1 MSPTILFYLLML
13 STITAAKTTVD
24 RTYKIIVKNNVSKSV
39 EDENLR
45 IILNYVRSKQIFSS
59 SIFCLVSSDDRSNV
73 VHLLSKYVASESIVS
88 YKITTNNLSRKY
100 TWQSRVDL
108 TWIFIIDSMNILNF
122 FVHKQSHI
130 WKAVNQYLII
140 VTTPNTISPGEIFQ
154 TVWKIYGVYR
164 IVIISIED
172 DFRCLRRYLPFEKNR
187 QNKYGVIRKICL
199 MDQKDNV
206 ELYTN
211 FENLNG
217 YPIHVVM
224 FSPWKVTFDND
235 TNRSN
240 VIKNFDK
247 LDTKAKWLLE
257 QAMGT
262 EFHITELPSVNSFNR
277 SYDPFLRALQYIED
291 GESEI
296 IIINFL
302 VHEYKGYRRYEF
314 TASLYEDKLCLIAPT
329 AGFVPKSYMPIMSFA
344 SNLWVALAI
353 YNILVS
359 VLWFLIKY
367 YSVSFRRR
375 KAVLLPLI
383 RTTGYVL
390 SQRSDLPLRIH
401 PYVSSCFDLVETSC
415 YPLKEDGGSAGSTTA
430 QRAFLIGTLF
440 FGLIVTSLYQSCLMF
455 SLSNP
460 FHYPELNTL
469 EDIACSNF
477 TIITKYNNLKE
488 NTFSGTTTLDNKLR
502 SKVELLNSDKLT
514 YDFVAFGKR
523 MIGIV
528 RQSVVNLEDMSKY
541 YDVDGNNLLHIV
553 EECPTTSTLSYIIR
567 LHSPYRERI
576 NELLLRMQQ
585 MGFVR
590 LWYEQVAYP
599 PYVAEQKRKMDKSE
613 RKIKLT
619 MEHYSLTFIGLTI
632 GLLSCILVFLV
643 EIYFAKKS
651 SYKSLFLQ

>member
-1 MSPTILFYLLML
+1 MSSAILFYLLML
-13 STITAAKTTVD
+13 STITVAKTTAD
-24 RTYKIIVKNNVSKSV
+24 RTYKIIVKNNVSRS
-39 EDENLR
+39 EDENLK

-59 SIFCLVSSDDRSNV
+59 SIFCLVSSDDQSNV
-73 VHLLSKYVASESIVS
+73 VHLLSKYIASESIVS
-88 YKITTNNLSRKY
+88 YKITTNNFSRKY

-108 TWIFIIDSMNILNF
+108 TWIFIIDNMNILNSF
-122 FVHKQSHI
+122 IHEQSHI

-140 VTTPNTISPGEIFQ
+140 VTTTNTISPREIFQ
-154 TVWKIYGVYR
+154 TVWKLYGVYR
-164 IVIISIED
+164 IVIILIED

-199 MDQKDNV
+199 MDQEDNV

-224 FSPWKVTFDND
+224 FSPLKVTFDND

-240 VIKNFDK
+240 KSENFDK
-247 LDTKAKWLLE
+247 LDMKVKLLLE
-257 QAMGT
+257 QTMGT
-262 EFHITELPSVNSFNR
+262 KFRIIELPHLVN

-302 VHEYKGYRRYEF
+302 VHEYKEYRRYEF
-314 TASLYEDKLCLIAPT
+314 IASLYEDKVCLITLT
-329 AGFVPKSYMPIMSFA
+329 AGFMPKSYMPIMSFA

-367 YSVSFRRR
+367 CSVSFRRR
-375 KAVLLPLI
+375 KAVLLPLT
-383 RTTGYVL
+383 RTTGYIL

-401 PYVSSCFDLVETSC
+401 PYVSSCFDLIETSC
-415 YPLKEDGGSAGSTTA
+415 YPLKEASGSAGSTTA

-469 EDIACSNF
+469 EDVAYSNF
-477 TIITKYNNLKE
+477 TIITKYNNFKE
-488 NTFSGTTTLDNKLR
+488 NTFLGNTTLDNKLR
-502 SKVELLNSDKLT
+502 SKVELLISKKSTFDSVIFDK
-514 YDFVAFGKR
+514 K
-523 MIGIV
+523 IGII
-528 RQSVVNLEDMSKY
+528 RLSLVNLEDKSRY
-541 YDVDGNNLLHIV
+541 YDVDGNDLLHIV
-553 EECPTTSTLSYIIR
+553 EECPSTSTLSYIIR
-567 LHSPYRERI
+567 LHSPYRDRI
-576 NELLLRMQQ
+576 NGLLLRMQQ
-585 MGFVR
+585 MGFVH
-590 LWYEQVAYP
+590 LWYEQVTYP
-599 PYVAEQKRKMDKSE
+599 LYVAKQKRKIDKSE

-619 MEHYSLTFIGLTI
+619 MEHYSLTFIGLMI
-632 GLLSCILVFLV
+632 SLLSCILVFLA
-643 EIYFAKKS
+643 EIYFAKRS